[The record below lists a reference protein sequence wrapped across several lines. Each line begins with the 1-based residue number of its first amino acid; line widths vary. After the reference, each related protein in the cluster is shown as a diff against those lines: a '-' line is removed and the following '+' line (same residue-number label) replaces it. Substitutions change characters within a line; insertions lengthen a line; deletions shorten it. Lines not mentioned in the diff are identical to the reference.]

1 MGVAK
6 ANATNA
12 AQGWR
17 GDRPAREIKPK
28 IEEPTMAMHK
38 DGEGTCGGAGWQK
51 RSAGNSYRAKHDDGS
66 RKSRRSAG
74 GQSRKHTSPTTKG

>member
-1 MGVAK
+1 MGKAI

-12 AQGWR
+12 AQAWR
-17 GDRPAREIKPK
+17 GDRPKPVAKPQIK
-28 IEEPTMAMHK
+28 EPEMAMHK
-38 DGEGTCGGAGWQK
+38 DSEGKCGGASWQSK
-51 RSAGNSYRAKHDDGS
+51 HAGNSYRAKHDDGS